1 MAFLHYVPPRPLSDF
16 VELFWYYEGVAA
28 SHARERLMPTGTVE
42 LVIGL
47 QDDTGRIYPRDRDD
61 DPLVFRGPV
70 VAGPHAEYFA
80 IDSVATMHAVGI
92 HFKPGGAFPFLGVP
106 AGELQNR
113 HVSLDDLWGSY
124 ADEVHA
130 RVACASTPEGKL
142 RALEVGLLGRLSL
155 PLERHAAVGFALQ
168 QFARPVTRTVSD
180 VTAQIGMSGRRFA
193 GRFRDEV
200 GLTPKLYCRVQRFQD
215 ALRRLHRRSSQLDLA
230 DLAYACGYFDQ
241 AHFNHDFR
249 DFSGISPTA
258 YLASATPHLNHVPL
272 P

>member
-1 MAFLHYVPPRPLSDF
+1 
-16 VELFWYYEGVAA
+16 
-28 SHARERLMPTGTVE
+28 MPTGTVE

-80 IDSVATMHAVGI
+80 IDSVATLRVAGI

-113 HVSLDDLWGSY
+113 HVSLGDLWGSY

-130 RVACASTPEGKL
+130 RVACAPTPGAKL
-142 RALEVGLLGRLSL
+142 RVLEAALLGRLSM
-155 PLERHAAVGFALQ
+155 PLEHHAAVSFALD
-168 QFARPVTRTVSD
+168 QFSQSSTRMVSD
-180 VTAQIGMSGRRFA
+180 VTSQIGMSGRRFA
-193 GRFRDEV
+193 DRFRDEV

-215 ALRRLHRRSSQLDLA
+215 ALRRLHRPSSSHMDLA
-230 DLAYACGYFDQ
+230 DLAYTCGYFDQ

-249 DFSGISPTA
+249 EFSGGSPSA
-258 YLASATPHLNHVPL
+258 YLAAATPHLNHVPL

>member
-1 MAFLHYVPPRPLSDF
+1 MPFLHYVPPKPLADF
-16 VELFWYYEGVAA
+16 VELFWLYEGMAG

-47 QDDTGRIYPRDRDD
+47 QDDSGRIYPRDRDD
-61 DPLVFRGPV
+61 DPLVFRGPIV
-70 VAGPHAEYFA
+70 SGPHAEYFA
-80 IDSVATMHAVGI
+80 IDSVATMRVAGI

-124 ADEVHA
+124 ADEIYA
-130 RVACASTPEGKL
+130 RVASAPTPEAKL
-142 RALEVGLLGRLSL
+142 RALESALLERLTM
-155 PLERHAAVGFALQ
+155 PLERHDAVAFALE
-168 QFARPVTRTVSD
+168 QFARPAMRVVSD
-180 VTAQIGMSGRRFA
+180 VTARIGMSGRRFA
-193 GRFRDEV
+193 DRFRDEV

-215 ALRRLHRRSSQLDLA
+215 ALRRIHGHRQVDLA
-230 DLAYACGYFDQ
+230 GLAYACGYFDQ

-249 DFSGISPTA
+249 DFSGISPSE